1 LQSASDRL
9 ENSVHTPASI
19 LVTGASSGFGA
30 LTVRTLA
37 RQGHTVFAG
46 MRQPTGHNAPAAREL
61 TTLAARAGLAVHV
74 LELDVTHE
82 AGVESAVHQVVQAAG
97 RLDVVVNNAG
107 VLYTGPLEAFTLDQ
121 VYAQFDVNVFGVL
134 RVNRAALPYMR
145 AQRAG
150 LLVQVGSITGRIAF
164 PFAGL
169 YAASKFALEGL
180 TEAARLELADA
191 GIDVAIVEPGTY
203 PTPLAAKRVLAADAR
218 RLAAYPAAAGG
229 RTPIS
234 QQLQAALLSADG
246 GALDPQEVA
255 AAIAALIAMPAGT
268 RPLRTVVATPAQ
280 RRGAEILNA
289 ASDQVIRGVMQAT
302 GAAAP
307 STPPHDQGIA

>member
-1 LQSASDRL
+1 MDPHASAS
-9 ENSVHTPASI
+9 V

-37 RQGHTVFAG
+37 RLGHTVFAA
-46 MRQPTGHNAPAAREL
+46 MRAPTTHNAPAAHEL
-61 TTLAARAGLAVHV
+61 GLLAAQDGLAVHV
-74 LELDVTHE
+74 LELDVTDD
-82 AGVESAVHQVVQAAG
+82 ASVESAVQQAVRTAG

-121 VYAQFDVNVFGVL
+121 VQAQFDVNVFGVL
-134 RVNRAALPYMR
+134 RVNRAALPSMR
-145 AQRAG
+145 AQRSG
-150 LLVQVGSITGRIAF
+150 LLLQVGSITGRIAF

-180 TEAARLELADA
+180 TEAARLELADT

-203 PTPLAAKRVLAADAR
+203 PTPLATKRVLAADAR
-218 RLAAYPAAAGG
+218 RLAAYPGAAGD

-234 QQLQAALLSADG
+234 GRLRAAQPSQAEEAP
-246 GALDPQEVA
+246 DPQEVA

-268 RPLRTVVATPAQ
+268 RPLRTVVATPTQ

-289 ASDQVIRGVMQAT
+289 ASDQVIRAVM
-302 GAAAP
+302 GAPA
-307 STPPHDQGIA
+307 